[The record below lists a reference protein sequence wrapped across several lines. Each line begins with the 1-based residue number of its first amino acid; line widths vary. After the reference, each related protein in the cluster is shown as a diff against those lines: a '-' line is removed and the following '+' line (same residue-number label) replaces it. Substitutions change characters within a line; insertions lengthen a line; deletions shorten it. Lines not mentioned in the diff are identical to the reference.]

1 MGYTSRAATP
11 SERHAW
17 DVGYAIH
24 MAVIAE
30 AESQGMIG
38 YLVHGADGRSFFEK
52 YDRVAKKFSHKFSD
66 ELTARIM
73 VYRRE
78 LKIYARMRGRAPPP
92 GDRF

>member
-30 AESQGMIG
+30 AEREGKIG
-38 YLVHGADGRSFFEK
+38 YLVHDGKGRAFFEK
-52 YDRVAKKFSHKFSD
+52 YDRGTKQFSHTFSE

-73 VYRRE
+73 VYRNE
-78 LKIYARMRGRAPPP
+78 LRVYARMRERAPPP
-92 GDRF
+92 GG